1 MKSLVVFYSRTGNT
15 KRVAEMIAG
24 EMKADLQ
31 ELVDK
36 KGRKGPIALLRAGR
50 DAMKEK
56 TTELEPLRH
65 HPGDYDL
72 ILVGT
77 PVWASHPAPAARTFL
92 QSGDLSGKKVALF
105 CTMSS
110 KGWEETFEIMKG
122 LLTGVDVAGQLAIA
136 MKKESED
143 NIKEKVTQW
152 VATWEKGE

>member
-1 MKSLVVFYSRTGNT
+1 LKSLVVFYSRTGNT

-36 KGRKGPIALLRAGR
+36 KSRKGPIALLRAGR

-56 TTELEPLRH
+56 TTELEPLRRR
-65 HPGDYDL
+65 PGEYDL

-77 PVWASHPAPAARTFL
+77 PVWASRPAPAARTFL
-92 QSGDLSGKKVALF
+92 QSDDLSGKKVALF
-105 CTMSS
+105 CTMST
-110 KGWEETFEIMKG
+110 KGGEETLEVMES
-122 LLTGVDVAGQLAIA
+122 LLSGAEVIGQLAIA

-143 NIKEKVTQW
+143 SIKEKVTQW
-152 VATWEKGE
+152 VAPLEKGE